1 VAIVTVSR
9 MFGSGGSEVA
19 LRIARALGWE
29 LLDNAFI
36 DEVAERL
43 GVPTSE
49 VEKREERVASLA
61 QRLADSLTLA
71 NPESFAPAPT
81 TTLPPSEER
90 IVEVTTRIIE
100 EAVARGSAVLVGRGA
115 QAVLASRDD
124 VIHLFC
130 YAPRAALIARVAA
143 RMGISEREAERLT
156 DDTNRQREQYVKR
169 HWKRAWRDPSNYH
182 LCLDTE
188 WLGLDG
194 AADIVVRLAREKFRL
209 A

>member
-1 VAIVTVSR
+1 MIPA
-9 MFGSGGSEVA
+9 EVPN
-19 LRIARALGWE
+19 LVDG
-29 LLDNAFI
+29 
-36 DEVAERL
+36 
-43 GVPTSE
+43 
-49 VEKREERVASLA
+49 
-61 QRLADSLTLA
+61 
-71 NPESFAPAPT
+71 
-81 TTLPPSEER
+81 EER